1 VILGCPGSVREERYH
16 QRKCR
21 AGHQWLTSVIL
32 ATQETEIRSIT
43 VRSQSGQIV
52 GETLFQ
58 KSPSKKGTGG
68 VAQGVGPEFKPQY
81 CKKEKKKKGKKKMQD
96 LTVVLHHKPGELLDV
111 SLGCVFRMCL

>member
-1 VILGCPGSVREERYH
+1 
-16 QRKCR
+16 
-21 AGHQWLTSVIL
+21 
-32 ATQETEIRSIT
+32 
-43 VRSQSGQIV
+43 
-52 GETLFQ
+52 
-58 KSPSKKGTGG
+58 